1 VGGGLVVT
9 DLLISLVLLAANAFF
24 VGAEFSVISARRT
37 RIAPMAEEGS
47 RRARLVLSAMSRL
60 STMLAAAQLGITVA
74 SLGLGAMAEPAL
86 AHLVEGPIEAI
97 GLPAGAVH
105 PIAFVIALA
114 VVVFCHMV
122 LGEMVPKNI
131 ALAGPEECA
140 LWLTP
145 PLWLFA
151 RLTAPI
157 LWLLSHLA
165 NLCLRAFR
173 VQPVDEVRSV
183 YTVEELPAVL
193 AESREHHLLDVGEHE
208 RLAGALALQSSPAE
222 SVMRPWSDVV
232 ALPRP
237 VSAGALEKA
246 AVRTGLSRFPVL
258 DDAGRPVGYVHVLD
272 VLAAEPDG
280 SVPVYPLS
288 TLPPDTTL
296 TILLARMRGSRT
308 HLVLI
313 GRAEGPPAGLAT
325 LDDVMA
331 SLFP

>member
-1 VGGGLVVT
+1 MG
-9 DLLISLVLLAANAFF
+9 DFLISLVLLATNAFF

-37 RIAPMAEEGS
+37 RIAPQAEAGS
-47 RRARLVLSAMSRL
+47 RRARMVLTAMSSL

-74 SLGLGAMAEPAL
+74 SLGLGAVAEPAL
-86 AHLVEGPIEAI
+86 AHAIVHPIEAI

-105 PIAFVIALA
+105 PIAFVLALA

-140 LWLTP
+140 LWLAP
-145 PLWLFA
+145 PLLLFA

-157 LWLLSHLA
+157 LWLLNHVA
-165 NLCLRAFR
+165 NLFLLAFR

-183 YTVEELPAVL
+183 YTAEELPAVL
-193 AESREHHLLDVGEHE
+193 AESREHDLLDVGEHE
-208 RLAGALALQSSPAE
+208 RLSGVLALHSSPAE
-222 SVMRPWSDVV
+222 SVMQPWTDVV

-237 VSAGALEKA
+237 VSAAALEEA

-258 DDAGRPVGYVHVLD
+258 DEADRPVGYVHVLD
-272 VLAAEPDG
+272 VLAPAKDG
-280 SVPVYPLS
+280 SVPVYPLV
-288 TLPPDTTL
+288 TVGPDTTL
-296 TILLARMRGSRT
+296 TTLLGRMRGSRT
-308 HLVLI
+308 HLVLV
-313 GRAEGPPAGLAT
+313 GPPDAEPLGLVT
-325 LDDVMA
+325 LDDVMS

>member
-1 VGGGLVVT
+1 MIG
-9 DLLISLVLLAANAFF
+9 DLLLSLVLLMANAFF

-37 RIAPMAEEGS
+37 RIAPQAEAGS
-47 RRARLVLSAMSRL
+47 RRAAMVLIAMGRL

-74 SLGLGAMAEPAL
+74 SLGLGAVAEPAL
-86 AHLVEGPIEAI
+86 VHALAGPIEAI

-105 PIAFVIALA
+105 AIAFVLALA

-145 PLWLFA
+145 PLLLFA

-157 LWLLSHLA
+157 LWLLNHVA

-173 VQPVDEVRSV
+173 VRPVDEVRSV
-183 YTVEELPAVL
+183 YTAEELPALL
-193 AESREHHLLDVGEHE
+193 AESREHDLLDVREHD
-208 RLAGALALQSSPAE
+208 RLSGALALHSSPAA
-222 SVMRPWSDVV
+222 SVMRPWTDVV

-237 VSAGALEKA
+237 VSAAALEEV

-258 DDAGRPVGYVHVLD
+258 DAADLPVGYVHVLD
-272 VLAAEPDG
+272 VLAPEADG
-280 SVPVYPLS
+280 SVPVYPLV
-288 TLPPDTTL
+288 TIDPDAMLTT
-296 TILLARMRGSRT
+296 LLARMRGSRA
-308 HLVLI
+308 HLALVGAPDAVPL
-313 GRAEGPPAGLAT
+313 GLVT
-325 LDDVMA
+325 LDDVMS

>member
-1 VGGGLVVT
+1 M
-9 DLLISLVLLAANAFF
+9 LISLVLLAANAFF

-37 RIAPMAEEGS
+37 RIAPMAEGGS
-47 RRARLVLSAMSRL
+47 RRARLVLTAMSRL

-86 AHLVEGPIEAI
+86 AHLVEGPAEAI
-97 GLPAGAVH
+97 GLPTGAVH

-140 LWLTP
+140 LWLVP
-145 PLWLFA
+145 PLLFVA
-151 RLTAPI
+151 RVTAPI
-157 LWLLSHLA
+157 LWLLNHVA
-165 NLCLRAFR
+165 NLFLRAFR

-183 YTVEELPAVL
+183 YTAEELPAVL
-193 AESREHHLLDVGEHE
+193 AESREHDLLDVGEHD
-208 RLAGALALQSSPAE
+208 RLSGVLAFQSSPAR
-222 SVMRPWSDVV
+222 SVMHPWSDVV

-237 VSAGALEKA
+237 VSAAALEEA

-258 DDAGRPVGYVHVLD
+258 DDGGLPVGYVHVLD
-272 VLAAEPDG
+272 VLAPEADG

-288 TLPPDTTL
+288 TLPPDATL
-296 TILLARMRGSRT
+296 TALLARMRGSRT
-308 HLVLI
+308 HLVLV
-313 GRAEGPPAGLAT
+313 GKPGGAPMGLAT